1 MKNLEEIKTN
11 YKEVKNEEK
20 NGIELYFEAIPSYNE
35 RQILKE
41 NGYKWHNAKKCWYKK
56 EGKITKV
63 VEKIK
68 KTAHSLKVGDI
79 LESSWG
85 YEQTNNSFF
94 RVEALK
100 GATMVIIR
108 EVKLAVNHFEREGIS
123 PMSEDRSYNL
133 NDWSYCENSV
143 FIKDNERGEARKVK
157 NYGSGDYVTI
167 DSFANA
173 HKYNGEKIYCSWY
186 Y

>member
-1 MKNLEEIKTN
+1 MKNLKEIKTN

-20 NGIELYFEAIPSYNE
+20 NGIELYFEAIPSYQE

-41 NGYKWHNAKKCWYKK
+41 NGYKWHNIKKCWYRK
-56 EGKITKV
+56 EGKITKA

-85 YEQTNNSFF
+85 YEQTNNSFY

-100 GATMVIIR
+100 GATMVVLK
-108 EVKLAVNHFEREGIS
+108 EVYLKIKESWATG
-123 PMSEDRSYNL
+123 PDAEDRCYDV
-133 NDWSYCENSV
+133 NDWSYARDAKE
-143 FIKDNERGEARKVK
+143 ITRKVK
-157 NYGSGDYVTI
+157 NYYEDKRPEGDSVDI
-167 DSFANA
+167 NSFELAS
-173 HKYNGEKIYCSWY
+173 KYNGEKIYCSWY